1 MSLTE
6 RAFTATDRGYAI
18 ARMTEHDLL
27 EVVEIEESTGL
38 SRWGW
43 AAYYSELQGQ
53 HRDLMLVARLD
64 SNSLQDHHQRLAGY
78 IVARMGADELHINN
92 VAVRE
97 NYRGRGIGLKLLK
110 SILREAERSGAKHA
124 YLELRAGNTAAL
136 ALYKK
141 CGFQITARRT
151 KYYSDPS
158 EDALVMI
165 VQIRGIA

>member
-6 RAFTATDRGYAI
+6 RAFTATGRGFSI
-18 ARMTEHDLL
+18 TQMTEHDLL

-53 HRDLMLVARLD
+53 HSHLMLVARLD
-64 SNSLQDHHQRLAGY
+64 NNGSLNHGQRLAGY

-97 NYRGRGIGLKLLK
+97 NCRGRGIGLKLLN
-110 SILREAERSGAKHA
+110 SILTEGGRSAVARA
-124 YLELRAGNTAAL
+124 YLELRAGNNAAL
-136 ALYKK
+136 ALYEK
-141 CGFQITARRT
+141 CGFQVTARRT
-151 KYYSDPS
+151 RYYSDPV
-158 EDALVMI
+158 EDALVMT
-165 VQIRGIA
+165 VQLQRNA